1 MLRAIQTHIA
11 KDLKADEVSRKE
23 GIAEQTCL
31 PLAQRLLKLDT
42 YTLLTLSSFD
52 TELF

>member
-1 MLRAIQTHIA
+1 MIRAIQAHIA

-31 PLAQRLLKLDT
+31 PLARRLLKV
-42 YTLLTLSSFD
+42 D